1 MTQSMTKPFIVAN
14 VRDITDLWDKEEISY
29 SRMVEMLNEKAAE
42 FYKQEV
48 SKEREEHLKKVES
61 VMKMFDNAANE
72 KIRQMEKSK
81 KLQNELLAALDLIEN
96 MAFNIKQSLTEYHQ
110 VNELTINDSKDGSP
124 GSDKE

>member
-1 MTQSMTKPFIVAN
+1 MTKPFIVAN

>member
-1 MTQSMTKPFIVAN
+1 MKKPFIVAN

-96 MAFNIKQSLTEYHQ
+96 MAFNIKQSLTEY
-110 VNELTINDSKDGSP
+110 EKL
-124 GSDKE
+124 

>member
-1 MTQSMTKPFIVAN
+1 M
-14 VRDITDLWDKEEISY
+14 RL
-29 SRMVEMLNEKAAE
+29 LNLLVKAAE